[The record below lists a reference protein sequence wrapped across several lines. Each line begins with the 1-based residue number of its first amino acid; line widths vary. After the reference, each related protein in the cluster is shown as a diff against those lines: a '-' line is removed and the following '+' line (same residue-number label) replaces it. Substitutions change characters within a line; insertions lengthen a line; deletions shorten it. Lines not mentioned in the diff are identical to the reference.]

1 MPLYEYIC
9 NGCKKLFS
17 EVLTIKEHETR
28 KIRCPKCQSRKVEKV
43 VESVN
48 VLTARKSDSR

>member
-9 NGCKKLFS
+9 NDCKKLFT

-28 KIRCPKCQSRKVEKV
+28 KISCPNCHGRKVEKV
-43 VESVN
+43 VEPVN
-48 VLTARKSDSR
+48 ALTGRKSGSR